1 VKRRKYDEPDNVDLG
16 GDNINDSDED
26 EETLQLQLKAIEARL
41 KLKKLQKAKEAAR
54 GKINGQGDDT
64 TAQSSSQRAQRTE
77 RPRTPEPFDRRP
89 SFAVQ
94 VTNSPKAQAH
104 SPLPPESPRRV
115 QLGIDKGLKAADV
128 SLKRP
133 RFPSGSTQTK
143 ANEASAKTSNVLA
156 KSFSQRLTD
165 ARDDDLKREEKQQKQ
180 AQRRAVG
187 FGATASA
194 GEGASDARAS
204 NAQARPIEGDQ
215 ESHSGFALSR
225 RNMSSASVTSALAD
239 KDIYDIPRLLHDV
252 HAPDYDPP
260 DGHESTG
267 DYVLLAIVASKSQ
280 PRDRAATHLT
290 SGADGDS
297 SSASKF
303 CVLKLTDLK
312 WELDLFLFDTGFARF
327 RKLTVGTVIA
337 ILNPLIMPPKPHMR
351 DTGQFSLKLGSSEDT
366 VLEIGM
372 AQDLNFCKSIK
383 KDGQECNQWLDGR
396 KTEFCDFHVNLAMS
410 KQKASRAEISSMVG
424 PSLFGG
430 GIGGR
435 KRGDTGRGRGRGRGR
450 GGGRGGSSKDD
461 GFATEGHYYDRE
473 AHSAGFIVP
482 RGRGITPSLP
492 AGSVLSAA
500 KILDSEDYA
509 HGASS
514 SRAERHRKRLAE
526 QEREREVAQKLATMG
541 TGSLGGEYMKH
552 RAAQGKKGPSLQ
564 DSPMPDEHAP
574 DADSLGLSRR
584 DAGSVNLDP
593 VKGAKKTSGKAQEMG
608 WGGAFQR
615 GLLDQIRDQEK
626 EEKKKA
632 AESRSGVEV
641 KQAMVAAA
649 SAPAATQVA
658 KAESSDDDLDIV

>member
-1 VKRRKYDEPDNVDLG
+1 MG
-16 GDNINDSDED
+16 GDDGNDSDGD

-54 GKINGQGDDT
+54 AKAGSQGDDIR
-64 TAQSSSQRAQRTE
+64 AQPSSQRTQRPE

-94 VTNSPKAQAH
+94 VTNSPKAQAY

-133 RFPSGSTQTK
+133 RLPSGPGQTK
-143 ANEASAKTSNVLA
+143 ANVPSARTTTVPA

-165 ARDDDLKREEKQQKQ
+165 ARDDDVKREEKQKKQ
-180 AQRRAVG
+180 AQRRTAG
-187 FGATASA
+187 FGVSASTGEEARDTTTASV
-194 GEGASDARAS
+194 ARA
-204 NAQARPIEGDQ
+204 NAAEVDQ
-215 ESHSGFALSR
+215 EGHSGFALSR
-225 RNMSSASVTSALAD
+225 RNMSAETVTSALAD
-239 KDIYDIPRLLHDV
+239 KDIYDIPRLLKDIHS
-252 HAPDYDPP
+252 PDYDPP

-290 SGADGDS
+290 TGADDDS
-297 SSASKF
+297 NSSKF

-312 WELDLFLFDTGFARF
+312 WELDLFLFDTGFIRF

-351 DTGQFSLKLGSSEDT
+351 DSGQFSLKLGSSEDT

-372 AQDLNFCKSIK
+372 AQHLQFCKSIK

-430 GIGGR
+430 GGIGGR
-435 KRGDTGRGRGRGRGR
+435 KRGDTGRERGRGRGR
-450 GGGRGGSSKDD
+450 GGRGGKDD

-482 RGRGITPSLP
+482 RGRGITASLP
-492 AGSVLSAA
+492 AGGVLSAA

-564 DSPMPDEHAP
+564 DSPMPDEQTP
-574 DADSLGLSRR
+574 DADSLGLIRR
-584 DAGSVNLDP
+584 DAGTVNLDP
-593 VKGAKKTSGKAQEMG
+593 VKGARKASSKAQEMG

-615 GLLDQIRDQEK
+615 GLLDQMRDQEK
-626 EEKKKA
+626 EDKKKA
-632 AESRSGVEV
+632 ADSRSGAEV
-641 KQAMVAAA
+641 SQAMVAAA
-649 SAPAATQVA
+649 SAPATA
-658 KAESSDDDLDIV
+658 KKQGAKMDSSDDDLDIV